1 MRVGVGLLSGVPG
14 AAGSLVLNWARRAD
28 DGPLSS
34 LAVIDRMV
42 YDSYEPMAALAAAAG
57 ITRRVTLATMVLVGP
72 LRNTVLLAK
81 AAASIDALS
90 GGRLVLGLGIG
101 ARHEDYKVTGVDHRT
116 RGHQLS
122 EQLAALRAHWE
133 DERFGPR
140 PARPGGPPLLVGG
153 LNDEAFGRAARYA
166 DGYMHGGGPPRA
178 FARAADRARAAWID
192 AGRPGRPLLWGQGYY
207 ALGDDAAAAGA
218 RYLRDYYAFTGSF
231 AERIVNGLLTTPQ
244 AIVQFV
250 RGYEETGCDD
260 LVLFPTVPD
269 VAQLDRLVEVI
280 G

>member
-1 MRVGVGLLSGVPG
+1 
-14 AAGSLVLNWARRAD
+14 
-28 DGPLSS
+28 
-34 LAVIDRMV
+34 MV

-90 GGRLVLGLGIG
+90 GGRLVLGLGVG
-101 ARHEDYKVTGVDHRT
+101 ARHEDYEVTGVDHRT

-153 LNDEAFGRAARYA
+153 LNDEAFARAARYA

-207 ALGDDAAAAGA
+207 ALGDDAADAGA

-231 AERIVNGLLTTPQ
+231 AERIAAGLLTTPQ

>member
-1 MRVGVGLLSGVPG
+1 MRVGVGLLSGVPR
-14 AAGSLVLNWARRAD
+14 AAGSLVLDWARRAD

-57 ITRRVTLATMVLVGP
+57 ITRRVTLATMILVGP

-90 GGRLVLGLGIG
+90 GGRLVLGLGVG
-101 ARHEDYKVTGVDHRT
+101 ARHEDYEVTGVDHRT

-153 LNDEAFGRAARYA
+153 LNDEAFARAARYA

-207 ALGDDAAAAGA
+207 ALGDAAAAGA

-231 AERIVNGLLTTPQ
+231 AERIADGLLTTPQ

-269 VAQLDRLVEVI
+269 VAQLDRLSEVI

>member
-101 ARHEDYKVTGVDHRT
+101 ARHEDYEVTGVDHRT

-153 LNDEAFGRAARYA
+153 LNDEAFARAARYA

-207 ALGDDAAAAGA
+207 ALGDDAAGAGA

-231 AERIVNGLLTTPQ
+231 AERIAAGLLTTPQ

>member
-101 ARHEDYKVTGVDHRT
+101 ARHEDYEVTGVDHRT

-153 LNDEAFGRAARYA
+153 LNDEAFARAARYA